1 MGVKTITKDVSQEH
15 MQDLQMETDKMK
27 ISSMSVDEIN
37 DQLTKWE
44 TRAKLNCE
52 DNNCVPLIGCFEI
65 ICRPEDLDENMMPVK
80 VNMTQATDD
89 HRRKQRQFVEILHH
103 CKRNDLL
110 SVPSSDIKGEEF
122 TVGYRVNR
130 LIQLYCDAYDQVV
143 LYNRQRT
150 RISEKR
156 CENIEDMYRCSTM
169 EEEDE
174 KTPFQ
179 SLLLYLLSTLDKL
192 ELRRYKGQCC
202 QQIVTED
209 GFRTRAWK
217 PICAISDFVYEN
229 TQKETK
235 YDMWK
240 NITSKGTIVKD
251 TIRHLTDCIDIQF
264 PNIKKDRTVWSFK
277 NGIFVG
283 RLWEGSKYTYKFF
296 PYESDDL
303 KHLDPTIIS
312 CKYFDQVF
320 NTFDGITNWYE
331 IPTPFFQS
339 VLDYQKFPEDVCKW
353 MYVFGG
359 RLMYDVGDLDQW
371 QIIPF
376 LKGIARSG
384 KSTLITKVFKKFYET
399 EDAKTLSNNIE
410 RKFGLSSIY
419 DAFMFISPEVKGDLC
434 LEQAEFQSMVSGED
448 ISIARKNEKAI
459 SVTWTTPGILA
470 GNEIPNWRDNS
481 GSVLRRLLPFNFG
494 KQVRD
499 GDGDPK
505 LDEKLNEELPAIM
518 YKCVRAYLEYSN
530 KYSDKDIWQVV
541 PEYFKIIQSQVAM
554 VTNSL
559 QHFLSSE
566 KINFGED
573 MCCPQKLFVQMFN
586 QHCIENNLGKFK
598 FNPDFYAGPFSS
610 RDIIVRT
617 ESMTYKGR
625 AYASQPF
632 VFGLDLVQDTVE
644 FSDDY

>member
-1 MGVKTITKDVSQEH
+1 MNVKTLSKDVSLEH
-15 MQDLQMETDKMK
+15 AQDVQMETDKMK
-27 ISSMSVDEIN
+27 ITTWSVGQIET
-37 DQLTKWE
+37 QLSCWE
-44 TRAKLNCE
+44 KKAKIDCE

-65 ICRPEDLDENMMPVK
+65 SCRKEDLDENMMPIRL
-80 VNMTQATDD
+80 NMKQVSDD
-89 HRRKQRQFVEILHH
+89 HRRKQRQFVELLHH
-103 CKRNDLL
+103 CKRNELL
-110 SVPSSDIKGEEF
+110 TVVSTDIKGEDF
-122 TVGYRVNR
+122 TIGYRINR
-130 LIQLYCDAYDQVV
+130 LIQLYGDAYDQVV
-143 LYNRQRT
+143 LYNRQSI
-150 RISEKR
+150 RINEKR
-156 CENIEDMYRCSTM
+156 CENDENMYCCSTM
-169 EEEDE
+169 YGDEDDE

-179 SLLLYLLSTLDKL
+179 SLLLYLLSTLDKM
-192 ELRRYKGQCC
+192 EMRRYKGQCC
-202 QQIVTED
+202 QQIVTPE
-209 GFRTRAWK
+209 GHRTRAWK
-217 PICAISDFVYEN
+217 PVCQISEFVYEN

-264 PNIKKDRTVWSFK
+264 PNIKKERTVWSFN

-283 RLWEGSKYTYKFF
+283 RYWDGSRYTHKFM
-296 PYESDDL
+296 PYDSDEL
-303 KHLDPTIIS
+303 RALDPTVIS
-312 CKYFDQVF
+312 CKYFDQQFV
-320 NTFDGITNWYE
+320 DWPQENWYD
-331 IPTPFFQS
+331 IPTPYFQS
-339 VLDYQKFPEDVCKW
+339 VLDYQKFPEEVCKW
-353 MYVFGG
+353 MYVMGG
-359 RLMYDVGDLDQW
+359 RLMYDVSDIDQW
-371 QIIPF
+371 QVIPF

-399 EDAKTLSNNIE
+399 EDVKTLSNNIE

-481 GSVLRRLLPFNFG
+481 GSVLRRLLTFNFG
-494 KQVRD
+494 KQVQD
-499 GDGDPK
+499 ADPK
-505 LDEKLNEELPAIM
+505 LEEKLNEELPAIM
-518 YKCVRAYLEYSN
+518 LKCVRSYLEYAQ

-541 PEYFKIIQSQVAM
+541 PEYFKVIQNQVAM

-566 KINFGED
+566 KVKFGD
-573 MCCPQKLFVQMFN
+573 TLCCPQKLFVQMFN

-610 RDIIVRT
+610 RDITVRND
-617 ESMTYKGR
+617 SLTYNGR

-632 VFGLDLVQDTVE
+632 IFGVDLVQDTVE

>member
-1 MGVKTITKDVSQEH
+1 MSVKTLSKDVSPEH
-15 MQDLQMETDKMK
+15 AQDVQMETDKMK
-27 ISSMSVDEIN
+27 ITTWTVEKIET
-37 DQLTKWE
+37 QLSFWE
-44 TRAKLNCE
+44 KRAKLDCE
-52 DNNCVPLIGCFEI
+52 DNNCIPLIGCFEI
-65 ICRPEDLDENMMPVK
+65 ICRREDLDENMMPAHL
-80 VNMTQATDD
+80 NMKQVTDD
-89 HRRKQRQFVEILHH
+89 HRRKQRQFIELLHH
-103 CKRNDLL
+103 CKRNELL
-110 SVPSSDIKGEEF
+110 TVVSTDIKGEEF
-122 TVGYRVNR
+122 TIGYRINR
-130 LIQLYCDAYDQVV
+130 LIQLYSDAHDQVV
-143 LYNRQRT
+143 LYNRQSI
-150 RISEKR
+150 RINEKR
-156 CENIEDMYRCSTM
+156 CENDENMYCCSTM
-169 EEEDE
+169 YGDDDDE

-179 SLLLYLLSTLDKL
+179 SLLLYLLSTLDKM
-192 ELRRYKGQCC
+192 EMRRYKGQCC

-209 GFRTRAWK
+209 GHRTRAWK
-217 PICAISDFVYEN
+217 PVCQISDFVYEN

-251 TIRHLTDCIDIQF
+251 TIRHLSDCIDVQF
-264 PNIKKDRTVWSFK
+264 PNIKKERTVWSFN

-283 RLWEGSKYTYKFF
+283 RYWDGSRYTHKFM
-296 PYESDDL
+296 PYDSEEL
-303 KHLDPTIIS
+303 RTLDPTVIS
-312 CKYFDQVF
+312 CKYFDQQFV
-320 NTFDGITNWYE
+320 DWSHENWYD
-331 IPTPFFQS
+331 IPTPHFQS

-353 MYVFGG
+353 MYVMGG

-371 QIIPF
+371 QVIPF

-399 EDAKTLSNNIE
+399 EDVKTLSNNIE

-481 GSVLRRLLPFNFG
+481 GSVLRRLLTFNFG
-494 KQVRD
+494 KQVQD
-499 GDGDPK
+499 ADPK
-505 LDEKLNEELPAIM
+505 LEEKLNEELPAIM
-518 YKCVRAYLEYSN
+518 CKCVRAYLEYAQ

-541 PEYFKIIQSQVAM
+541 PDYFKVIQNQVAM

-566 KINFGED
+566 KVKFGESL
-573 MCCPQKLFVQMFN
+573 CCPQKLFVQMFN

-610 RDIIVRT
+610 RDITVRND
-617 ESMTYKGR
+617 SMTYNGR

-632 VFGLDLVQDTVE
+632 VFGVDLVQDTVE

>member
-1 MGVKTITKDVSQEH
+1 MNVKTLSKDVSLEH
-15 MQDLQMETDKMK
+15 AQDVQMETDKMK
-27 ISSMSVDEIN
+27 ITTWSVGQIET
-37 DQLTKWE
+37 QLSCWE
-44 TRAKLNCE
+44 KKAKIDCE

-65 ICRPEDLDENMMPVK
+65 SCRKEDLDENMMPIRL
-80 VNMTQATDD
+80 NMKQVSDD
-89 HRRKQRQFVEILHH
+89 HRRKQRQFVELLHH
-103 CKRNDLL
+103 CKRNELL
-110 SVPSSDIKGEEF
+110 TVVSTDIKGEDF
-122 TVGYRVNR
+122 TIGYRINR
-130 LIQLYCDAYDQVV
+130 LIQLYGDAYDQVV
-143 LYNRQRT
+143 LYNRQSI
-150 RISEKR
+150 RINEKR
-156 CENIEDMYRCSTM
+156 CENDENMYCCSTM
-169 EEEDE
+169 YGDEDDE

-179 SLLLYLLSTLDKL
+179 SLLLYLLSTLDKM
-192 ELRRYKGQCC
+192 EMRRYKGQCC
-202 QQIVTED
+202 QQIVTPE
-209 GFRTRAWK
+209 GHRTRAWK
-217 PICAISDFVYEN
+217 PVCQISEFVYEN

-264 PNIKKDRTVWSFK
+264 PNIKKERTVWSFN

-283 RLWEGSKYTYKFF
+283 RYWDGSRYTHKFM
-296 PYESDDL
+296 PYDSDEL
-303 KHLDPTIIS
+303 RALDPTVIS
-312 CKYFDQVF
+312 CKYFDQQFV
-320 NTFDGITNWYE
+320 DWPQENWYD
-331 IPTPFFQS
+331 IPTPYFQS
-339 VLDYQKFPEDVCKW
+339 VLDYQKFPEEVCKW
-353 MYVFGG
+353 MYVMGG
-359 RLMYDVGDLDQW
+359 RLMYDVSDIDQW
-371 QIIPF
+371 QVIPF

-399 EDAKTLSNNIE
+399 EDVKTLSNNIE

-481 GSVLRRLLPFNFG
+481 GSVLRRLLTFNFG
-494 KQVRD
+494 KQVQD
-499 GDGDPK
+499 ADPK
-505 LDEKLNEELPAIM
+505 LEEKLNEELPAIM
-518 YKCVRAYLEYSN
+518 LKCVRAYLEYAQ

-541 PEYFKIIQSQVAM
+541 PEYFKVIQNQVAM

-566 KINFGED
+566 KVKFGD
-573 MCCPQKLFVQMFN
+573 TLCCPQKLFVQMFN

-610 RDIIVRT
+610 RDITVRND
-617 ESMTYKGR
+617 SLTYNGR

-632 VFGLDLVQDTVE
+632 IFGVDLVQDTVE

>member
-1 MGVKTITKDVSQEH
+1 MGIDTITKDVTKDH
-15 MQDLQMETDKMK
+15 MQDLRMESDKMK
-27 ISSMSVDEIN
+27 ISTWTVDRIN
-37 DQLTKWE
+37 TQLDSWE
-44 TRAKLNCE
+44 NRAKLNC

-65 ICRPEDLDENMMPVK
+65 ICRPEDLDESMIPMK
-80 VNMTQATDD
+80 VNVTQITED
-89 HRRKQRQFVEILHH
+89 HRRKQRQFVELLHH
-103 CKRNDLL
+103 CNRNELL
-110 SVPSSDIKGEEF
+110 SIMSTDIKGEEF
-122 TVGYRVNR
+122 TIAYRINR
-130 LIQLYCDAYDQVV
+130 LIQLYGDAYDQVI

-169 EEEDE
+169 EEEDD

-179 SLLLYLLSTLDKL
+179 SLLLYLLTTLDKM
-192 ELRRYKGQCC
+192 EMRRYKGQCC
-202 QQIVTED
+202 QQIISDD
-209 GFRTRAWK
+209 GHRTRAWK
-217 PICAISDFVYEN
+217 PVCQISDFVYEN

-251 TIRHLTDCIDIQF
+251 TIRHLSDCIDIQF
-264 PNIKKDRTVWSFK
+264 PTIRKDRTAWSFK
-277 NGIFVG
+277 NGIFLGKVWDG
-283 RLWEGSKYTYKFF
+283 NMYTHKFY
-296 PYESDDL
+296 PYESEEL
-303 KHLDPTIIS
+303 KTLDPTIIS
-312 CKYFDQVF
+312 SKYFDQ
-320 NTFDGITNWYE
+320 TFHVMDDTNWYN
-331 IPTPFFQS
+331 IPTPHFQS
-339 VLDYQKFPEDVCKW
+339 ILDYQKFPEDVCKW

-359 RLMYDVGDLDQW
+359 RLMYDIGDLDQW

-384 KSTLITKVFKKFYET
+384 KSTLITKVFKKFYDT
-399 EDAKTLSNNIE
+399 EDVKTLSNNIE

-470 GNEIPNWRDNS
+470 GNEIPNWKDNS

-494 KQVRD
+494 RQVQD
-499 GDGDPK
+499 ADPK
-505 LDEKLNEELPAIM
+505 LDEKLHDELPVIM
-518 YKCVRAYLEYSN
+518 YKCVRAYLDYSRM
-530 KYSDKDIWQVV
+530 YSDKDIWQVV

-566 KINFGED
+566 KVKFGESL
-573 MCCPQKLFVQMFN
+573 CCPQKLFVQMFN

-610 RDIIVRT
+610 RDITVRS
-617 ESMTYKGR
+617 ESTTYNGR

>member
-1 MGVKTITKDVSQEH
+1 MNVKTLSKDVSPEH
-15 MQDLQMETDKMK
+15 VQDVQMETDKMK
-27 ISSMSVDEIN
+27 IITWTVEKIENQLSV
-37 DQLTKWE
+37 WE
-44 TRAKLNCE
+44 NKAKLNCE

-65 ICRPEDLDENMMPVK
+65 CCRKEDLDENMMPVNLRMK
-80 VNMTQATDD
+80 QVTED
-89 HRRKQRQFVEILHH
+89 HRRKQRQFIELLHH
-103 CKRNDLL
+103 CKRNELL
-110 SVPSSDIKGEEF
+110 SVSSTDVKGEVF
-122 TVGYRVNR
+122 TIGYRINR
-130 LIQLYCDAYDQVV
+130 LIQLYSDAYDQVV
-143 LYNRQRT
+143 LYNRQSI
-150 RISEKR
+150 RINEKR
-156 CENIEDMYRCSTM
+156 CENDENMYCCSTM
-169 EEEDE
+169 YGDEDDE

-179 SLLLYLLSTLDKL
+179 SLLLYLLSTLDKM
-192 ELRRYKGQCC
+192 EMRRYKGQCC
-202 QQIVTED
+202 QQIVTTD

-217 PICAISDFVYEN
+217 PVCQISEFVYEN

-251 TIRHLTDCIDIQF
+251 TIRHLTDCIDVQF
-264 PNIKKDRTVWSFK
+264 PNIKKERTVWSFK

-283 RLWEGSKYTYKFF
+283 RDWDGSRYTHKFF

-303 KHLDPTIIS
+303 RTFDPTIIS
-312 CKYFDQVF
+312 CKYFDQEFVDYQ
-320 NTFDGITNWYE
+320 NENWYD
-331 IPTPFFQS
+331 IPTPHFQS

-353 MYVFGG
+353 MYVMGG

-371 QIIPF
+371 QVIPF

-399 EDAKTLSNNIE
+399 EDVKTLSNNIE

-459 SVTWTTPGILA
+459 SVTWVTPGILA

-481 GSVLRRLLPFNFG
+481 GSVLRRLLTFNFG
-494 KQVRD
+494 RQVQD
-499 GDGDPK
+499 ADPK
-505 LDEKLNEELPAIM
+505 LEEKLNEELPAIM
-518 YKCVRAYLEYSN
+518 CKCVRAYLEYSQ

-541 PEYFKIIQSQVAM
+541 PDYFKIIQNQVAM

-566 KINFGED
+566 KVKFGD
-573 MCCPQKLFVQMFN
+573 TLCCPQKLFVQMFN

-610 RDIIVRT
+610 RDITVRND
-617 ESMTYKGR
+617 SITYNGR

-632 VFGLDLVQDTVE
+632 VFGVDLVQDTVE